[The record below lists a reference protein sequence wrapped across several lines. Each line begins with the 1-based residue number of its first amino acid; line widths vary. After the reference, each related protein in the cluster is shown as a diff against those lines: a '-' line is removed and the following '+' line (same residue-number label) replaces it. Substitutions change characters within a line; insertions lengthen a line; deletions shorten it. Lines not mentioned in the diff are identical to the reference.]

1 MKINTDK
8 QHRDAH
14 KATVDHDV
22 ALRIIAECVAEKV
35 GVCLEHEGVT
45 WRGYYSKRDTSTGI
59 YTDVVV
65 EIIDDH
71 TGKPDTAKIG

>member
-1 MKINTDK
+1 MRINTHK
-8 QHRDAH
+8 QNRDVH
-14 KATVDHDV
+14 TATVDHDV
-22 ALRIIAECVAEKV
+22 ALRIIAERVAEKL

-45 WRGYYSKRDTSTGI
+45 WRGHYSKRDTSSGI

-71 TGKPDTAKIG
+71 MGKPDAAK